1 MFLALT
7 MPRDKLSPLTPRADL
22 GPLKDGLEQA
32 AALTNAAVEQ
42 MSAAFQG
49 LADNGLGTVA
59 AAMQEISTQSA
70 QIGAALAEAAQQS
83 TAAMDRSV
91 EALLQRSPQ
100 FDSFFAHLNRAFA
113 PVVTSLV
120 LGTQTVGQAFSRLS
134 ATMVA
139 EFAVGMEKMVMNF
152 IAGQLKMLI
161 FHQAVKDA
169 ELAADE
175 EADATERGISLAS
188 TLREITNQAA
198 QAAARAYAWGASW
211 GGPPAGA
218 LMAALA
224 FAGVEAFGALASA
237 AGGWE
242 RVPQNQLAMVHQ
254 DEMILP
260 PSFAQGLRNVIA
272 GASSSLSVARFP
284 FPVNARAGNGGRET
298 GNGVGSSPLA
308 LAPNHY
314 TIQALD
320 GASAAAV
327 LRQHGNIVGD
337 IALAKVK
344 RWARDAGLI

>member
-1 MFLALT
+1 MFPVPIML
-7 MPRDKLSPLTPRADL
+7 RDKLPPITPRTDL
-22 GPLKDGLEQA
+22 GPLQDGLEQA
-32 AALTNAAVEQ
+32 TALTNTAVEQ
-42 MSAAFQG
+42 MSAAFQN
-49 LADNGLGTVA
+49 LAESGIAPVA
-59 AAMQEISTQSA
+59 AALQQMATQSA
-70 QIGAALAEAAQQS
+70 QMGAAMAEAAQQS

-91 EALLQRSPQ
+91 EAVLQRSPQ
-100 FDSFFAHLNRAFA
+100 FDSFFSHLNRAFA
-113 PVVTSLV
+113 PVVASLV
-120 LGTQTVGQAFSRLS
+120 LGTQTAGQAFSRLG

-139 EFAVGMEKMVMNF
+139 EFAVAMEKMVMNF

-161 FHQAVKDA
+161 FHQATKDA
-169 ELAADE
+169 QLATDE

-218 LMAALA
+218 LMAGLA

-242 RVPQNQLAMVHQ
+242 RVPENQLAMVHQ

-272 GASSSLSVARFP
+272 GASSSPTGRFP
-284 FPVNARAGNGGRET
+284 SPVNARLGNGEREAA
-298 GNGVGSSPLA
+298 NGAGPSPLA

-344 RWARDAGLI
+344 RWARDAGLV